1 MVGQRSSK
9 SPVRVRFLTSPQQN
23 TLIMELV
30 LLYSLPGLISF
41 LLMNECY
48 KRGIV
53 DGAFAA
59 LPCIIPVVNIIMIF
73 VYIKKLMND

>member
-1 MVGQRSSK
+1 ME
-9 SPVRVRFLTSPQQN
+9 FI
-23 TLIMELV
+23 LI
-30 LLYSLPGLISF
+30 YSLPMLVSF

-59 LPCIIPVVNIIMIF
+59 LPCLIPVINIIMIF
-73 VYIKKLMND
+73 YYIKELMK

>member
-1 MVGQRSSK
+1 
-9 SPVRVRFLTSPQQN
+9 
-23 TLIMELV
+23 MELV

-41 LLMNECY
+41 ILMNECY

-59 LPCIIPVVNIIMIF
+59 LPCLIPVVNIIMIF
-73 VYIKKLMND
+73 YYIRELMK

>member
-1 MVGQRSSK
+1 
-9 SPVRVRFLTSPQQN
+9 
-23 TLIMELV
+23 MELV